1 MIENGRSDELKLLYK
16 CFSREESNL
25 GRVIHCMN
33 EYIETYGTKIIQDE
47 ALIQDPCSFTQK
59 LLDFKKDVD
68 TLIGYAFNH
77 NIKFEK
83 GRDTSFQNFMN
94 QSPNTPSFIA
104 NFTDKELKQGI

>member
-47 ALIQDPCSFTQK
+47 ALI
-59 LLDFKKDVD
+59 
-68 TLIGYAFNH
+68 
-77 NIKFEK
+77 
-83 GRDTSFQNFMN
+83 
-94 QSPNTPSFIA
+94 
-104 NFTDKELKQGI
+104 